1 MFLGVDILSVV
12 QAAAELGITRR
23 RVNALIAAGRLP
35 AAKVGKYYVV
45 RRADLAKVKDR
56 RPGRPP
62 VKSRSSK
69 GRGK

>member
-1 MFLGVDILSVV
+1 MLSVV

-23 RVNALIAAGRLP
+23 RVNALIVAGRLP
-35 AAKVGKYYVV
+35 AEKVGSYYVI

-62 VKSRSSK
+62 AK
-69 GRGK
+69 GRSAKARGS